1 MSLWQAPSAFALGA
15 FHNWPLLLAADGRWH
30 GVCRFL
36 EVASALKN
44 PVVQQDTEGGFVTRK
59 HPGFVVAMLLA
70 AGLIPVVSQRVQA
83 QRIQFTPSFGMYL
96 PHGAP
101 LLDQPS
107 SSDGPALRKAPVGAA
122 LFGSKLAVWLS
133 RRVGVEGNLGY
144 SPGLIA
150 VKSGNGTVSDVSARL
165 VLASVTAQYRIS
177 PTQHNALGF
186 QFGSGVGVVN
196 RSGRA
201 WADTPA
207 KASPAFVLTTGMH
220 TRLDPRRRL
229 TIRAELEDYVSWP
242 KYQTTRSFT
251 TGVYNDLLFSIGLG
265 IPITGSGQKR

>member
-1 MSLWQAPSAFALGA
+1 MAGC
-15 FHNWPLLLAADGRWH
+15 LL
-30 GVCRFL
+30 
-36 EVASALKN
+36 
-44 PVVQQDTEGGFVTRK
+44 PVSV
-59 HPGFVVAMLLA
+59 
-70 AGLIPVVSQRVQA
+70 QRVEA

-96 PHGAP
+96 PHGAA

-122 LFGSKLAVWLS
+122 LFGTRLALWFS
-133 RRVGVEGNLGY
+133 RSVGIEGNLGY

-150 VKSGNGTVSDVSARL
+150 VKSGNGTVDDVSAKL
-165 VLASVTAQYRIS
+165 VLASLTAQYRIS

-207 KASPAFVLTTGMH
+207 NPSPALVLTTGMH
-220 TRLDPRRRL
+220 ARLDPRRRL
-229 TIRAELEDYVSWP
+229 TIRAELEDYISWP

-251 TGVYNDLLFSIGLG
+251 TGVYNDLLFTIGLG
-265 IPITGSGQKR
+265 IPITGHGQKR